1 LEKAT
6 QTNNGFALNRE
17 AGALIR
23 KIQDGDISSFAI
35 LYDKTGRLLF
45 GLILKIL
52 GDRALAEEALLDAY
66 TAIWKEAASY
76 NPERL
81 PIEWLTTVAR
91 TQAIAK
97 LHWRKQTRRK
107 REFSYANPD
116 SRATIA
122 TGEQKLAR
130 SAWESLIPI
139 QQEILNWIYYSGLS
153 CSEIAAQI
161 GKPVGAVK
169 THAGL
174 GLSKLSELFR
184 PLFEN
189 EPEATGGQIETR
201 TSD

>member
-6 QTNNGFALNRE
+6 QIDDGFSLNRE

-52 GDRALAEEALLDAY
+52 GDRALAEEVLLDVY
-66 TAIWKEAASY
+66 TTIWKETASY
-76 NPERL
+76 NPGRL
-81 PIEWLTTVAR
+81 PIEWLTSIAR

-97 LHWRKQTRRK
+97 LHWRKQARRK
-107 REFSYANPD
+107 REFSSANPN

-122 TGEQKLAR
+122 SEEQKLAR
-130 SAWESLIPI
+130 SAWESLVPI
-139 QQEILNWIYYSGLS
+139 QQEILDWIFYSGLS

-189 EPEATGGQIETR
+189 EPEVTGGA
-201 TSD
+201 D